1 MYLTRPKEGDIFET
15 VNIDGHSFV
24 IRYGYYD
31 QQERYTSPPLPIY
44 PNFLTNP
51 VHTSDGYPLITR
63 IQDACQHYRT
73 SDASEGDDW
82 CADCIHCSC
91 TGNEIGICLCSH
103 NRLPASAK
111 EESL

>member
-1 MYLTRPKEGDIFET
+1 MYLTRPREGDIFET
-15 VNIDGHSFV
+15 VNIGGHSFV

-31 QQERYTSPPLPIY
+31 NQERYTSPPLPIY
-44 PNFLTNP
+44 PNFLANP
-51 VHTSDGYPLITR
+51 VYTSEGNPLITR

-73 SDASEGDDW
+73 SDSSEGDHW

-91 TGNEIGICLCSH
+91 TGNEIGICLCNH